1 MGDIF
6 WKMLDISI
14 LSLTLISF
22 DENVLQ
28 FKFST
33 PTVIIYKQYL
43 GVHPAIGLAQMRT
56 VVTLFQEI
64 PRWGWREVS
73 PARIF
78 CSGYFIR
85 PLTLCCWSCGIL
97 WKGTIC
103 WGRSFFLQRRL
114 VQAGSRLRSIRSSSA
129 SLFSRGQS
137 AQIRPPRFFCAVD
150 RVQSC
155 TRTSRPCSW
164 LCFHSHLWSPS
175 LARILSAG
183 EGDR

>member
-64 PRWGWREVS
+64 SRWGWREVS
-73 PARIF
+73 SARIILF
-78 CSGYFIR
+78 GPGWQKLRGSTGGTRRKVWTETKILSSTPSPWRRRRWFWQR
-85 PLTLCCWSCGIL
+85 LLNLGAKRDLRWPKNWSEGSWIAA
-97 WKGTIC
+97 KV
-103 WGRSFFLQRRL
+103 SHVRRE
-114 VQAGSRLRSIRSSSA
+114 RSIWTTTCNCSKIQATVKSS
-129 SLFSRGQS
+129 G
-137 AQIRPPRFFCAVD
+137 
-150 RVQSC
+150 
-155 TRTSRPCSW
+155 
-164 LCFHSHLWSPS
+164 
-175 LARILSAG
+175 
-183 EGDR
+183 